1 MVGLHKHTHARP
13 GFFPNTNT
21 RGIHTMGKRVARL
34 KVDVE
39 VYLCPNPNL
48 LHIAQA
54 NAHKMIK
61 LWKQSTQK
69 LRGQI
74 YIFYFV

>member
-1 MVGLHKHTHARP
+1 MLRFCFYYPTHMWLAYPNTHARP

-48 LHIAQA
+48 LHIARA
-54 NAHKMIK
+54 NATK
-61 LWKQSTQK
+61 
-69 LRGQI
+69 
-74 YIFYFV
+74 

>member
-1 MVGLHKHTHARP
+1 
-13 GFFPNTNT
+13 
-21 RGIHTMGKRVARL
+21 MGKRVARL